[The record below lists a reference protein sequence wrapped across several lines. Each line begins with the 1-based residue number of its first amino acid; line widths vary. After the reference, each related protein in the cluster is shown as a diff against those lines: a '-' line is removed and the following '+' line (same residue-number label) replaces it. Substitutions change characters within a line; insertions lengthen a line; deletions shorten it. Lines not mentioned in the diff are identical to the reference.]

1 MGIKP
6 EWYFTF
12 MFTTLKLIP
21 GHILGIEGEKL
32 AIMAFMAG
40 GLFWMLAPFLDR
52 RAAREKKSPIFT
64 WIGILVAVYILV
76 MTVVTYTVKTL

>member
-1 MGIKP
+1 
-6 EWYFTF
+6 

-32 AIMAFMAG
+32 AILGFMAG

-52 RAAREKKSPIFT
+52 RAAQEKRSPVFT
-64 WIGILVAVYILV
+64 WIGIIIAVYIV
-76 MTVVTYTVKTL
+76 AMTIATYTVKTL

>member
-1 MGIKP
+1 
-6 EWYFTF
+6 

-52 RAAREKKSPIFT
+52 RAAREKRSPVFT
-64 WIGILVAVYILV
+64 WIGVVIAVYIVV
-76 MTVVTYTVKTL
+76 MTFVTYTVKTL